1 MIGVVS
7 KKQSSKKIQKK
18 TIKKILV
25 PLDSSKNSLRAL
37 KEAINLAKYTDSQ
50 IVGIYVIPSD
60 ISSLPLIEIIQPL
73 SSLKPAG
80 FQKKILKHGEKIIAN
95 AKEICIQNKI
105 RFSGQVLKGNP
116 GYDIVK
122 FSNVKNNKIG
132 LIVIG
137 SRGKGPTSEILLGS
151 VSNYVIHKAK
161 SPVMI
166 VK

>member
-1 MIGVVS
+1 MIS
-7 KKQSSKKIQKK
+7 KNKSNRAIQKK
-18 TIKKILV
+18 LIKKILV
-25 PLDSSKNSLRAL
+25 PLDGTKNSLKAL
-37 KEAINLAKYTDSQ
+37 KEAINLARFTNSQ

-60 ISSLPLIEIIQPL
+60 ISSLPLIEILQPL
-73 SSLKPAG
+73 STLKPAG
-80 FQKKILKHGEKIIAN
+80 FQKRIFKHGERIVEN
-95 AKEICIQNKI
+95 AKEICLQNKI
-105 RFSGQVLKGNP
+105 KFSGQIVKGNP

-122 FSNVKNNKIG
+122 FSNMKNNKIS

-137 SRGKGPTSEILLGS
+137 SRGRGSTSEIFLGS